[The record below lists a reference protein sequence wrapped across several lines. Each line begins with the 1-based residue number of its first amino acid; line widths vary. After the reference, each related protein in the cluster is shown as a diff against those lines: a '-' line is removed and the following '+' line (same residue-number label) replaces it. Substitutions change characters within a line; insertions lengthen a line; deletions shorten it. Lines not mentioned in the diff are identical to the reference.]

1 MLPDT
6 TVERCVLFAM
16 TSPYGI
22 SRSVLSKAIQLAK
35 GLGAELEL
43 FYRAFDSAIVHPDK
57 PGVHQPVPDIRAYVE
72 ERQRQLQTL
81 AEELRATGLRVTARV
96 EWDTHSDDGI
106 IREVL
111 RRQPTFLVIESF
123 PKTPADGVLYYQ
135 NHHRLIESCPCPLL
149 LIRSAQPYPA
159 HPRVLAAV
167 DPMHAHAKTAALDDA
182 IVTAAC
188 KISAALS
195 AEVHL
200 FHARAQWAKITH
212 QIRGPDWIPDVLKV
226 ENQVVYEASVQSQ
239 LAELARLHSLPVQRL
254 HLVDGDVR
262 DCLPSFIQADAVDIL
277 TLGAL
282 SRSVMQRIL
291 LGETALR
298 LLDRLDCDMLIVKPP
313 GFHCPVA
320 RA

>member
-1 MLPDT
+1 MLPEA
-6 TVERCVLFAM
+6 TVRQCVLFAI

-22 SRSVLSKAIQLAK
+22 SRSVLSKAVQLAK

-43 FYRAFDSAIVHPDK
+43 FYRAFDSAIVHPGK

-72 ERQRQLQTL
+72 ELQRQLQTL
-81 AEELRATGLRVTARV
+81 AEELQATGLRVTARA

-111 RRQPTFLVIESF
+111 RCQPAFLVIESF

-135 NHHRLIESCPCPLL
+135 RHHRLIENCPCPLL

-159 HPRVLAAV
+159 TPRVLAAV
-167 DPMHAHAKTAALDDA
+167 DPMHAHAKTAALDEA
-182 IVTAAC
+182 IITAASG
-188 KISAALS
+188 ISAALS

-200 FHARAQWAKITH
+200 FHARAQWAKATH

-226 ENQVVYEASVQSQ
+226 ENQVAYEAAVQSR
-239 LAELARLHSLPVQRL
+239 LAELARLHTLSAQRL

-282 SRSVMQRIL
+282 SRSALQRIL

-298 LLDRLDCDMLIVKPP
+298 LLEKVDCDMLIVKPP
-313 GFHCPVA
+313 GFHCPVSL
-320 RA
+320 